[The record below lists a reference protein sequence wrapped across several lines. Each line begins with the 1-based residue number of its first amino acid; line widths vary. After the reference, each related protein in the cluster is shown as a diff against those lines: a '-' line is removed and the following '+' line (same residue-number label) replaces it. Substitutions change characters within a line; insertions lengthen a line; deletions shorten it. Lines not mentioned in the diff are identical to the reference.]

1 MATKILNTL
10 DSASEKMLKSAKK
23 QLKEEAGKQLMKYKA
38 MIPSKETIKQ
48 RLVDEIVKQGKE
60 LACSPEGQK
69 FMEDLKKKIEDGLEV
84 AKDFLKKAKEK
95 LQSIKEQIQKIRDFV
110 DRMLG
115 YLDIMEGLIITLS
128 VAIRVAQVAIKFL
141 KGPAADVDTGLK
153 LKDLIDLAK
162 QKQKEFKGT
171 IATFKFKINKTLQ
184 DIISP
189 TRIVD
194 IALNAITPLINAINS
209 ILALIAVYFSQYL
222 NVCNLNTNGEVDELL
237 DGLDPEVAGEID
249 DINNEVGGTEG
260 SQAYID
266 FIEDE
271 NNIKKGYRRYTQ

>member
-69 FMEDLKKKIEDGLEV
+69 FMEDLKKKIEDGLGV

-95 LQSIKEQIQKIRDFV
+95 LQSIQEQIQKIRDFV

-128 VAIRVAQVAIKFL
+128 IAVRVAQVAIKFL
-141 KGPAADVDTGLK
+141 KGLAADVDTGVK
-153 LKDLIDLAK
+153 LKDLIDQGK
-162 QKQKEFKGT
+162 QKQEEFKGT
-171 IATFKFKINKTLQ
+171 IATFKFKINKK
-184 DIISP
+184 
-189 TRIVD
+189 
-194 IALNAITPLINAINS
+194 N
-209 ILALIAVYFSQYL
+209 
-222 NVCNLNTNGEVDELL
+222 
-237 DGLDPEVAGEID
+237 
-249 DINNEVGGTEG
+249 
-260 SQAYID
+260 
-266 FIEDE
+266 
-271 NNIKKGYRRYTQ
+271 

>member
-38 MIPSKETIKQ
+38 MIPSKENIKQ
-48 RLVDEIVKQGKE
+48 RLVDEVIKQGKE
-60 LACSPEGQK
+60 LACSAEGQK

-95 LQSIKEQIQKIRDFV
+95 LQSIQEQIQKIRDFV

-128 VAIRVAQVAIKFL
+128 IAVRVAQVAIKFL
-141 KGPAADVDTGLK
+141 KGLAADVDTGVK
-153 LKDLIDLAK
+153 LKDLIDQGK
-162 QKQKEFKGT
+162 QKQEEFKGT

-184 DIISP
+184 DILSP
-189 TRIVD
+189 TRLVD
-194 IALNAITPLINAINS
+194 IAINAITPLISAING
-209 ILALIAVYFSQYL
+209 ILALVATYFCQYL
-222 NVCNLNTNGEVDELL
+222 NVCDLNNNGEVDELL
-237 DGLDPEVAGEID
+237 GNLDDDVVNEDGLLNSG
-249 DINNEVGGTEG
+249 VGDTNGIE
-260 SQAYID
+260 YID
-266 FIEDE
+266 FLGTEDGT
-271 NNIKKGYRRYTQ
+271 KTGYIRYTQ

>member
-10 DSASEKMLKSAKK
+10 DSASEKMLKNVDK

-38 MIPSKETIKQ
+38 MIPSKENIKQ
-48 RLVDEIVKQGKE
+48 RLVDEVIKQGKE
-60 LACSPEGQK
+60 LACSAEGQK

-95 LQSIKEQIQKIRDFV
+95 LQSIQEQIQKIRDFV

-128 VAIRVAQVAIKFL
+128 IAVRVAQVAIKFL
-141 KGPAADVDTGLK
+141 KGLAADVDTGVK
-153 LKDLIDLAK
+153 LKDLIDQGK
-162 QKQKEFKGT
+162 QKQEEFKGT

-189 TRIVD
+189 TRLVD
-194 IALNAITPLINAINS
+194 IAINAINPLITS
-209 ILALIAVYFSQYL
+209 INGILALITSYFGQYL
-222 NVCNLNTNGEVDELL
+222 NVCDLNNNGELDALINGL
-237 DGLDPEVAGEID
+237 DGDVEAEYNAID
-249 DINNEVGGTEG
+249 NANGTE
-260 SQAYID
+260 YID
-266 FIEDE
+266 FLETEDG
-271 NNIKKGYRRYTQ
+271 IKKGYKRYTQ

>member
-38 MIPSKETIKQ
+38 MIPTKESIKQ
-48 RLVDEIVKQGKE
+48 QLVDEIVKQGKE
-60 LACSPEGQK
+60 LACSAEGQK

-110 DRMLG
+110 DKMLG

-128 VAIRVAQVAIKFL
+128 IAVRVAQVALQFL
-141 KGPAADVDTGLK
+141 KSQFADGAATVK
-153 LKDLIDLAK
+153 LKDIIDGAK

-171 IATFKFKINKTLQ
+171 IATFKFKISKTLQ
-184 DIISP
+184 DILSP
-189 TRIVD
+189 TRLVD
-194 IALNAITPLINAINS
+194 IAINAISPLIAAING
-209 ILALIAVYFSQYL
+209 ILALITNYFGQYL
-222 NVCNLNTNGEVDELL
+222 NVCDLNNNGELDDLVNGL
-237 DGLDPEVAGEID
+237 DGEVADEYDNMDTSNVI
-249 DINNEVGGTEG
+249 E
-260 SQAYID
+260 YID
-266 FIEDE
+266 FLETEDGT
-271 NNIKKGYRRYTQ
+271 KKGYRRYTQ

>member
-84 AKDFLKKAKEK
+84 AKDFLKKAREK

-115 YLDIMEGLIITLS
+115 YLDIMEGLILTLS
-128 VAIRVAQVAIKFL
+128 VAIRVAQIAIKVL
-141 KGPAADVDTGLK
+141 KGPAADVDAGLK
-153 LKDLIDLAK
+153 LKDLINKAK
-162 QKQKEFKGT
+162 QQQEEFKGT
-171 IATFKFKINKTLQ
+171 IATFKFKISKTLQ
-184 DIISP
+184 DILSP

-194 IALNAITPLINAINS
+194 IAINAISPLISAING
-209 ILALIAVYFSQYL
+209 ILALIATYFGQYL
-222 NVCNLNTNGEVDELL
+222 NVCGLNNNGEVDDLL
-237 DGLDPEVAGEID
+237 DELDDDVAD
-249 DINNEVGGTEG
+249 EVGDTNGIE
-260 SQAYID
+260 YID
-266 FIEDE
+266 FLEKEDGT
-271 NNIKKGYRRYTQ
+271 KTGYIRYKT